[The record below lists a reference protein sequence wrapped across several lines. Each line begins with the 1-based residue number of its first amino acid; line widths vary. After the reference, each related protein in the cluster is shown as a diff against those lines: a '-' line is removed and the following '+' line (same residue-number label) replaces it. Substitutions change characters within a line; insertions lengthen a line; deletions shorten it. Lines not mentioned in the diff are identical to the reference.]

1 VNIGTII
8 NFFMSHNQLVFG
20 VLLALILGLCSFL
33 LYRMFF
39 TESAE
44 ASNQSSGLNDGA
56 DIEAT
61 LKKILSQT
69 AGIVPTVGGQPATPE
84 QAADIEKLRAEIA
97 SNQSLIAELKT
108 KATSAAAAGAD
119 QTPELLAKIKLL
131 EDRLVEYEIIEDDIA
146 DLSIYKEENAKLKK
160 ELEALKGS
168 TGAVLKNDVAASAI
182 DAVAAA
188 SLVSSAPVDPGQ
200 VKTAVSA
207 PAPEAAVP
215 EAPKAAPVQAEPV
228 APVAASPEPEPA
240 TTSTTTTSTDNVKG
254 SSDVFAE
261 FQGEDAD
268 PLAGLGD
275 LDADRMLE
283 EIKDLGENAADA
295 GVLNEDV
302 DLEKMAKETSG
313 KG

>member
-1 VNIGTII
+1 
-8 NFFMSHNQLVFG
+8 MSHNQLVFG

-39 TESAE
+39 TEASE
-44 ASNQSSGLNDGA
+44 ASTSAAGLNDGA

-69 AGIVPTVGGQPATPE
+69 AGIIPAVGGQPATPE
-84 QAADIEKLRAEIA
+84 QVADIEKLRAEIA

-108 KATSAAAAGAD
+108 KASSYTGVD
-119 QTPELLAKIKLL
+119 QTTELLAKIKLL

-160 ELEALKGS
+160 ELEPLKGS

-200 VKTAVSA
+200 VQTAVSA
-207 PAPEAAVP
+207 PVP

-228 APVAASPEPEPA
+228 AAPTAAVAPPPPPPPPPPPA
-240 TTSTTTTSTDNVKG
+240 PPP
-254 SSDVFAE
+254 APPPPP
-261 FQGEDAD
+261 APAPA
-268 PLAGLGD
+268 PLD
-275 LDADRMLE
+275 D
-283 EIKDLGENAADA
+283 ADA
-295 GVLNEDV
+295 G
-302 DLEKMAKETSG
+302 ASG
-313 KG
+313 TATPTPTPNPNPNPSK